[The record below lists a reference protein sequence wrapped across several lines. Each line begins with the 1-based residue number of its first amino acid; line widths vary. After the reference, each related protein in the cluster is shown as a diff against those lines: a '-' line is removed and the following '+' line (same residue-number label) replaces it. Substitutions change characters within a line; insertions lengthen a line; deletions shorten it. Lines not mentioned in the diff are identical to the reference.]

1 MKILGIQSASFGI
14 PRVAEI
20 EINYVGGVKVKNS
33 HILGAVAEAP
43 GKVVTPNPSSMRRN
57 RLSCWYVVVDL

>member
-1 MKILGIQSASFGI
+1 MYAIT
-14 PRVAEI
+14 

-43 GKVVTPNPSSMRRN
+43 GKVDTPNPSSKRRN